1 MNGSEIRQ
9 ARERARLTQGELGE
23 KVGVSGRTVGNWER
37 GASIPRNRAARLVE
51 VLNLDE
57 QAEPANPLQVV
68 SDATLLAE
76 IARRFEEGRTREKA
90 GEEHEP
96 SSPSMNQAGV
106 SPAPEDDGLG
116 SFGGRARGDLDHEDI
131 NDGAGDNVY
140 SLVPPPPASDTA
152 AYRAPNR
159 GKKQKDKQDEDAEG
173 TQDPG
178 DDEE

>member
-51 VLNLDE
+51 VLNLDD

-90 GEEHEP
+90 GEEHES
-96 SSPSMNQAGV
+96 SSPSMNLAGGK
-106 SPAPEDDGLG
+106 PAVKAGPTADELEEFRRRQQEEDNRPLPEI
-116 SFGGRARGDLDHEDI
+116 LDH
-131 NDGAGDNVY
+131 
-140 SLVPPPPASDTA
+140 A
-152 AYRAPNR
+152 ADHADSGETMNERR
-159 GKKQKDKQDEDAEG
+159 RR
-173 TQDPG
+173 
-178 DDEE
+178 EENEHEQ

>member
-51 VLNLDE
+51 VLNLDD

-96 SSPSMNQAGV
+96 SSPSMNHAGGKPATQAG
-106 SPAPEDDGLG
+106 PTADELEELRRRQREADETPIDEILGLAADTG
-116 SFGGRARGDLDHEDI
+116 ESEAERRARGED
-131 NDGAGDNVY
+131 
-140 SLVPPPPASDTA
+140 SP
-152 AYRAPNR
+152 
-159 GKKQKDKQDEDAEG
+159 E
-173 TQDPG
+173 
-178 DDEE
+178 